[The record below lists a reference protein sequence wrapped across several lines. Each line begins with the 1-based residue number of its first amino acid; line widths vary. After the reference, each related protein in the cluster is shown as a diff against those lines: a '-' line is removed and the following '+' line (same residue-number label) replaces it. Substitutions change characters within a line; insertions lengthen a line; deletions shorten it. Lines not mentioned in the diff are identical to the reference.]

1 MFKCFIV
8 KLFYKSVDF
17 IIKYKIIIKFYLKN
31 RRYICVENLD
41 RILIFV
47 EILMRKIFL
56 KNDRLI

>member
-1 MFKCFIV
+1 MFKYFIV

-41 RILIFV
+41 RILILV